1 MKLSRFT
8 DISSSLQLA
17 QEPKPQP
24 VKVCVSCPFEIDVI
38 LIFPT
43 CRILGDCSACAMT
56 VVLVSVL
63 YKHVCECIDDPFATP
78 VTDATLV
85 SEVG

>member
-1 MKLSRFT
+1 MRQVFGTRKIKKCIWNLLAPQAYEQYLFVSRM
-8 DISSSLQLA
+8 SWNSQVNG
-17 QEPKPQP
+17 Q
-24 VKVCVSCPFEIDVI
+24 I
-38 LIFPT
+38 L
-43 CRILGDCSACAMT
+43 CSACAMT
-56 VVLVSVL
+56 FILVSVL

>member
-1 MKLSRFT
+1 MGRFGLRKAKL
-8 DISSSLQLA
+8 LQL
-17 QEPKPQP
+17 
-24 VKVCVSCPFEIDVI
+24 
-38 LIFPT
+38 
-43 CRILGDCSACAMT
+43 RCSACAMT
-56 VVLVSVL
+56 FVLVSVL